1 MFLISREAKAAKKK
15 KQNDSL
21 CSVREKGMW
30 MFELFP
36 QAGGLVIAFFYLLFF
51 KTVVNIG
58 GEEKNEK

>member
-1 MFLISREAKAAKKK
+1 MFCKRER
-15 KQNDSL
+15 D
-21 CSVREKGMW
+21 VDV
-30 MFELFP
+30 ELFP

>member
-1 MFLISREAKAAKKK
+1 VDVA
-15 KQNDSL
+15 
-21 CSVREKGMW
+21 
-30 MFELFP
+30 LFP